1 MTRRDASSPAGA
13 TRSSTD
19 PFLPLNR
26 SAVAARLTRS
36 PVGPSARRA
45 ADPNLTPSSQ
55 NRTRTPLAG
64 AARGANSSFRRP
76 GMSVFLSF
84 RRKVEAGFAHA
95 IKLAPIARTY
105 LWVRALRREMG
116 AFLRPLAPP
125 IGWKR
130 VAEGRSSP
138 PCSVKHLLRGPR
150 RGRSQGPASVAPV
163 AAATHDSD

>member
-13 TRSSTD
+13 TRSSSD

-64 AARGANSSFRRP
+64 AARGANSSSKRWDMRF
-76 GMSVFLSF
+76 SISF
-84 RRKVEAGFAHA
+84 RRKVEACFGNKIKFA
-95 IKLAPIARTY
+95 PMARFY
-105 LWVRALRREMG
+105 GGVRARRREGG
-116 AFLRPLAPP
+116 AFLPPLAPP
-125 IGWKR
+125 IGWS
-130 VAEGRSSP
+130 AGRKAGIGLPAAP
-138 PCSVKHLLRGPR
+138 PLKHLL
-150 RGRSQGPASVAPV
+150 
-163 AAATHDSD
+163 

>member
-19 PFLPLNR
+19 PFLRLNL

-105 LWVRALRREMG
+105 RWVRALRREMG
-116 AFLRPLAPP
+116 PFLRPLAPP
-125 IGWKR
+125 VGWKR
-130 VAEGRSSP
+130 GAEGRS
-138 PCSVKHLLRGPR
+138 
-150 RGRSQGPASVAPV
+150 GPAWSAPLKPLL
-163 AAATHDSD
+163 